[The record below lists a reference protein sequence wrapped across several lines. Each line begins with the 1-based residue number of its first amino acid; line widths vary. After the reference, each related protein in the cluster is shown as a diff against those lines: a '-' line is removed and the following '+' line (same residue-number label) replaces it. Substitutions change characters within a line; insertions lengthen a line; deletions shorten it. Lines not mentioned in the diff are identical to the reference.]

1 MGLAETQV
9 CTGSA
14 QHSFL
19 PFPST
24 LETSFILRIFFL
36 EAPGGDRD
44 IAVTKMAY
52 NSGRKQ
58 RHEGSD
64 MGCPLSRRRWGLQGR
79 KEESK
84 HLEQRGRAMHRGTTT
99 QRCRMGEPG
108 GGGGGGGV
116 WDGELAY
123 AAGRAGGW
131 AGKTKPENTDPRYT
145 AVTAALYIV
154 FSACR
159 LGFRERVALREY

>member
-1 MGLAETQV
+1 
-9 CTGSA
+9 
-14 QHSFL
+14 
-19 PFPST
+19 
-24 LETSFILRIFFL
+24 
-36 EAPGGDRD
+36 
-44 IAVTKMAY
+44 
-52 NSGRKQ
+52 
-58 RHEGSD
+58 

-99 QRCRMGEPG
+99 QRCRMGEP
-108 GGGGGGGV
+108 GGGGGV